1 MSRELITDW
10 GAYQAGFDQLLGLAE
25 HQLFIYD
32 EDLSKL
38 RLDHPTRLAQL
49 KRLLLSAQPGS
60 IRIALRN
67 AEPFRRQ
74 QTQLIQLLATYAHII
89 TIQETSQQLSSL
101 RDSMVLVDGQQGL
114 IRFDRE
120 QARSKLLL
128 DEATELRPYL
138 LRFDEL
144 WREPGDVVSATNLG
158 L

>member
-10 GAYQAGFDQLLGLAE
+10 GAYLAGFDLLLELAA

-38 RLDHPTRLAQL
+38 RLDQPTRLAQL
-49 KRLLLSAQPGS
+49 KRLLFTAQPGS

-74 QTQLIQLLATYAHII
+74 QTHLIQLLAPYAHII

-101 RDSMVLVDGQQGL
+101 RDSMALVDGQHGL

-120 QARSKLLL
+120 QARSKLLI
-128 DEATELRPYL
+128 DQADELRPYL
-138 LRFDEL
+138 VRFDEL
-144 WREPGDVVSATNLG
+144 WKQPGDVISATNLG